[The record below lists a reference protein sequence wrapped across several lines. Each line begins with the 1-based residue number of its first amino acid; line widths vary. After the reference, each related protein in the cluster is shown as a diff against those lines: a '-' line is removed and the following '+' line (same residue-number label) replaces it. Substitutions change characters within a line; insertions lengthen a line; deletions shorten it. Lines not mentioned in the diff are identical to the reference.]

1 LLSSAA
7 EDRSRS
13 IGRYEVLGELGHGGM
28 AVVYRA
34 RDSQLL
40 REVAVK
46 VLHPHLSSDVESR
59 RRFLREAQA
68 AARLR
73 HPNIVEVFDFS
84 VEADRESFMVTE
96 LLEGPTLRQFAKDWL
111 PLPAEVVAAIGV
123 VLCDAL
129 ACAHAQGVVHRDV
142 KPDNILLH
150 KGILKLTDFGIA
162 HVADG
167 DGMTVTGQILG
178 SPAHM
183 APEQIEGKAVD
194 ARTDLFSLGTVLY
207 WLAVGRLPFEA
218 PVAHALLRKILEADY
233 VDPVRAE
240 PTVGA
245 QFAAIIRRC
254 MARLPEDRY
263 SDAVAL
269 RTALCE
275 FCAEVGWDDPAKK
288 LTEYLAAPGAF
299 TEAHKARLLQ
309 VLPERGRRARDEK
322 RIPEAMAY
330 FNRALAIDPTNEKV
344 LELVRSV
351 ARRRQRERML
361 RGAALVT
368 ATAATSALLA
378 VGTVKVL
385 RSRRASMSPGTI
397 SQRSGSSMHATHEA
411 GVNIARHTVHSAA
424 SISGTLRTDAGANE
438 PNAHDSTVTA
448 LTSERTDAGTSTR
461 SALRTEPRVRLVLRG
476 MTGRVAIDGGEPLAF
491 TGPFEHRLSVGT
503 HQIQVLPNDPQC
515 ERPAPWRVNVRP
527 TAVDSVQELVSPV
540 FTCHSS
546 HGSTGPR
553 VTAAVNAR
561 SGVTVGSASTT
572 TGNETVSVRLI
583 VLGLQGL
590 LSIDGRDPIEHD
602 NGNEYLL
609 SPGPHTVQVIPADP
623 SCARPEP
630 WHIEVT
636 PTPEGT
642 PLRLTSRRYACLP
655 R

>member
-1 LLSSAA
+1 MLSSAA

-59 RRFLREAQA
+59 QRFLREAQA

-96 LLEGPTLRQFAKDWL
+96 LLDGPTLRRFAEGRW

-129 ACAHAQGVVHRDV
+129 SCAHAQGVVHRDV

-150 KGILKLTDFGIA
+150 KGMLKLTDFGIA

-167 DGMTVTGQILG
+167 NGMTVTGQILG

-183 APEQIEGKAVD
+183 APEQIDAGPVD

-207 WLAVGRLPFEA
+207 VLAVGRLPFEA

-240 PTVGA
+240 PTVGER
-245 QFAAIIRRC
+245 FAVIIRRC
-254 MARLPEDRY
+254 MARRIDDRY
-263 SDAVAL
+263 KDAAEL
-269 RTALCE
+269 RKALCE
-275 FCAEVGWDDPAKK
+275 FCAEVGWDEPAKK
-288 LTEYLAAPGAF
+288 LTEYFSDPEAF
-299 TEAHKARLLQ
+299 TEAHKALLLE
-309 VLPERGRRARDEK
+309 VLPERGRKARDAK
-322 RIPEAMAY
+322 RVPEAMAY
-330 FNRALAIDPTNEKV
+330 FNRALAIDPTNVKV
-344 LELVRSV
+344 VELVRSV
-351 ARRRQRERML
+351 ARRRQRERMM

-368 ATAATSALLA
+368 VTAATSALVVVGA
-378 VGTVKVL
+378 VKAV
-385 RSRRASMSPGTI
+385 RSRGPAVSPDTS
-397 SQRSGSSMHATHEA
+397 SQRSGSLTNAAREA
-411 GVNIARHTVHSAA
+411 GVSLVQNTVHSATNIAIAA
-424 SISGTLRTDAGANE
+424 SANADAAVASASASEAADAGA
-438 PNAHDSTVTA
+438 A
-448 LTSERTDAGTSTR
+448 TR
-461 SALRTEPRVRLVLRG
+461 VAQRIEPRVRLVLRG
-476 MTGRVAIDGGEPLAF
+476 ITGRLAIDGAEPLAF
-491 TGPFEHRLSVGT
+491 ASDFEHRLSVGA
-503 HQIQVLPNDPQC
+503 HEIQVLPNDPQC
-515 ERPAPWRVNVRP
+515 ERPALWRVDVRP
-527 TAVDSVQELVSPV
+527 GVAGAVQELPSPM
-540 FTCHSS
+540 FTCHPQN
-546 HGSTGPR
+546 GSTSARG
-553 VTAAVNAR
+553 AASANAR
-561 SGVTVGSASTT
+561 SGANIARASATAS
-572 TGNETVSVRLI
+572 NENVNVRLI

-590 LSIDGRDPIEHD
+590 VSIDGRDPREHD
-602 NGNEYLL
+602 NGNEYALA
-609 SPGPHTVQVIPADP
+609 PGPHTVQVIPADP
-623 SCARPEP
+623 SCARPAP
-630 WHIEVT
+630 WPIEVT